1 MLYCIKR
8 LDIEKGEAIMSKY
21 EVILDVYKTCSFS
34 VTAERFNYTQS
45 AVSQIVKNYEKK
57 IGIPLFKRKR
67 NKIEP
72 LANTKH
78 LMKELEKICAAERK
92 ILEIAKSLNSL
103 DFGFLRIGTIQSI
116 AYHWLPYILRDFSK
130 RFANIK
136 FEVYVYGFSEL
147 NEMLLKNEL
156 DLIFTSGFAAK
167 NFDFFPLGQDE
178 LCLVTPLKH
187 RLSQK
192 ESISFSD
199 IGDYNYISTADKLDY
214 ETGQLFIR
222 YGIHPNVQYE
232 LNEDFSALKMV
243 EAGFGVTVLP
253 KLLVK
258 DAPFKVSV
266 RSFKERFTR
275 ILGVA
280 CLSEDNLSPAA
291 NVFIAYARK
300 WYEADRQNRR
310 RGGKSEALA

>member
-1 MLYCIKR
+1 
-8 LDIEKGEAIMSKY
+8 MSKY

-34 VTAERFNYTQS
+34 VTAEKYNYTQS

-72 LANTKH
+72 LANTAH
-78 LMKELEKICAAERK
+78 LMKELEKICGAERK
-92 ILEIAKSLNSL
+92 VLEIAQRLNSL

-116 AYHWLPYILRDFSK
+116 AYHWLPYILRDFSR

-147 NEMLLKNEL
+147 NDMLSRNEL
-156 DLIFTSGFAAK
+156 DLIFTSGFAAES
-167 NFDFFPLGQDE
+167 FDFFPLGSDE
-178 LCLVTPLKH
+178 LCLVTPLRH

-192 ESISFSD
+192 ENISFSE
-199 IGDYNYISTADKLDY
+199 IGDFNYISTADKLDY
-214 ETGQLFIR
+214 ETGRLFIR

-232 LNEDFSALKMV
+232 LNEDFSALRMV

-253 KLLVK
+253 RLLLK

-266 RSFKERFTR
+266 RSFRERFTR

-280 CLSEDNLSPAA
+280 CLSRDNLSPAA
-291 NVFIAYARK
+291 NVFISYARK
-300 WYEADRQNRR
+300 WYESRQ
-310 RGGKSEALA
+310 EE